1 MFCAFG
7 AAAHFVPP
15 FFVTEHFE
23 LDATL
28 LQAFAFLVCCP
39 LAGVFWASW
48 DKAAI
53 GDAKA
58 NMNAVKS
65 LFIIFVFLLCGFS
78 YTIRNNLN
86 LAKRFS
92 TCR

>member
-1 MFCAFG
+1 MFCSFE
-7 AAAHFVPP
+7 AAAHFALP
-15 FFVTEHFE
+15 FFGETEHFE
-23 LDATL
+23 PDATL

-48 DKAAI
+48 DKATI

-65 LFIIFVFLLCGFS
+65 LFIIFVFFTVWIFLYNS
-78 YTIRNNLN
+78 E
-86 LAKRFS
+86 
-92 TCR
+92 